1 MFSMPNL
8 TSKSSAIAKG
18 SPLASRILQDY
29 DYWLQKE
36 YGKSGTY
43 LTNAKTFL
51 KTVKAAGTVISQLDT
66 YAYDKS
72 ITLQSFLRRFR
83 RFLELKGIHFII
95 NDLNDKKL
103 PISNIYVKLFLASRQ
118 DRLQGELSNSTYA
131 TVLNGYFNF
140 IKDDLRFFNKRTAEK
155 YILSPDLSDF
165 TKRLYRSILKAFCDW
180 AVLYQDQKVTDLS
193 TEQRKIQKGLKMIS
207 PLSLREIS
215 AIVVKTS
222 KSQIKQYH
230 KDSLTEKQRNKLL
243 KSCSTSL
250 ERAVISLM
258 AWNGLRTVEVTRAT
272 VPDINLKERKLS
284 VWGKGKSRKNKDIIK
299 LFSVPAAEIKAYLKF
314 SPRLKG
320 SLFPGLGKE
329 SLTAMV
335 NRLYDEANLSAKSKK
350 LTPHSLRHTAGQI
363 MYDKGVPLEFIQKTL
378 RHSSMDNTMVYA
390 QKAVDLKYFRFF
402 SVSF

>member
-1 MFSMPNL
+1 MPNL
-8 TSKSSAIAKG
+8 TRRSSAIAKAT
-18 SPLASRILQDY
+18 PRASQVLEEY
-29 DYWLQKE
+29 DYWLRKE

-51 KTVKAAGTVISQLDT
+51 KTVKPAGTVISQLDT
-66 YAYDKS
+66 YANKKS

-83 RFLELKGIHFII
+83 RFLELKGIDFII

-118 DRLQGELSNSTYA
+118 DRLQGELSSSTYA

-180 AVLYQDQKVTDLS
+180 AVLYQDQKVADLS
-193 TEQRKIQKGLKMIS
+193 AEQRKIQKGLKLIS

-215 AIVVKTS
+215 AIVVKTL

-230 KDSLTEKQRNKLL
+230 KDSLTETQRNKLL
-243 KSCSTSL
+243 KSCSTPL

-258 AWNGLRTVEVTRAT
+258 SWNGLRTVEVTRAT
-272 VPDINLKERKLS
+272 VPDIRLKERKLF

-314 SPRLKG
+314 SPGLKG
-320 SLFPGLGKE
+320 ALFPGLGKE
-329 SLTAMV
+329 RLTAMV
-335 NRLYDEANLSAKSKK
+335 NGLYDKAKLSSKSKK

-363 MYDKGVPLEFIQKTL
+363 MYDKGIPLEFIQKTL
-378 RHSSMDNTMVYA
+378 RHSSMETTLVYA
-390 QKAVDLKYFRFF
+390 QKAIDRNYFTRLKDF
-402 SVSF
+402 

>member
-1 MFSMPNL
+1 MPNL
-8 TSKSSAIAKG
+8 TRKSSTLAKAT
-18 SPLASRILQDY
+18 PRASQVLEEY
-29 DYWLQKE
+29 DYWLRKE

-51 KTVKAAGTVISQLDT
+51 KTVKPAGTVISQLDT
-66 YAYDKS
+66 YANEKS

-329 SLTAMV
+329 RLTAMV

-350 LTPHSLRHTAGQI
+350 LTPHSLRHTTGQI

-378 RHSSMDNTMVYA
+378 RHSSMDTTMVYA

-402 SVSF
+402 NVSF

>member
-1 MFSMPNL
+1 MPNL
-8 TSKSSAIAKG
+8 SRKSSTIAKAT
-18 SPLASRILQDY
+18 PRASQVLEEY
-29 DYWLQKE
+29 DYWLKKE

-51 KTVKAAGTVISQLDT
+51 KTVKPAGTVISQLDT
-66 YAYDKS
+66 YANKKS

-83 RFLELKGIHFII
+83 RFLELKGIDFII

-118 DRLQGELSNSTYA
+118 DRLQGELSSSTYA

-155 YILSPDLSDF
+155 YVLSPDLSDF

-230 KDSLTEKQRNKLL
+230 KDSLTEPQRNKLL
-243 KSCSTSL
+243 KSCSTPL

-258 AWNGLRTVEVTRAT
+258 AWNGLRTVEVTRAI
-272 VPDINLKERKLS
+272 VPDISLKERKLS
-284 VWGKGKSRKNKDIIK
+284 VWGKGKSRKNKDVIK

-314 SPRLKG
+314 SPGLKG
-320 SLFPGLGKE
+320 PLFPGLGKE
-329 SLTAMV
+329 RLTALV
-335 NRLYDEANLSAKSKK
+335 NRLYDEANLSAKNKK
-350 LTPHSLRHTAGQI
+350 LTPHSLRHTAGQM
-363 MYDKGVPLEFIQKTL
+363 MYDKGIPLEFIQKTL
-378 RHSSMDNTMVYA
+378 RHSSMETTLVYA
-390 QKAVDLKYFRFF
+390 QKAIDTQYFRKLKRF
-402 SVSF
+402 

>member
-1 MFSMPNL
+1 MPNL
-8 TSKSSAIAKG
+8 TRKSSTLAKAI
-18 SPLASRILQDY
+18 PRASQVLEEY
-29 DYWLQKE
+29 DYWLRKE

-51 KTVKAAGTVISQLDT
+51 KTVKPAGTVISQLDT

-402 SVSF
+402 SASF